1 MTVRSM
7 PRVRNRVRG
16 ARPTADQLF
25 QKPLS
30 EWFAQWKAG
39 KANSRG
45 TTQTPSSPKSPP
57 AASVVSD

>member
-7 PRVRNRVRG
+7 PRVRNRVRS
-16 ARPTADQLF
+16 ARPTADKLF

-30 EWFAQWKAG
+30 EWYAQWKAG

-45 TTQTPSSPKSPP
+45 TTQTPSPLKSPP
-57 AASVVSD
+57 AASIGSA